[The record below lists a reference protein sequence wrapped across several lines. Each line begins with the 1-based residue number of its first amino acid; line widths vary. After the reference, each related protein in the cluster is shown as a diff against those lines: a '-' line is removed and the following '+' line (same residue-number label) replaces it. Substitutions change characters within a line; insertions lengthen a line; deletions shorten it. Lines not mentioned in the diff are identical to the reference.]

1 MNLKVVCEFEV
12 TTVVGYHRFF
22 NASNCLL
29 LQVKSSVVHR
39 AVILWIWPFPFL
51 TCLMHDRHGESLWT
65 SISMAM
71 MTYDHISRPLLPHI
85 KAHIQGQC
93 CQHAAH
99 LLFHYC
105 LCSASTC
112 VCTYLPAVT
121 WPHFFVFF
129 RLRICRHRYL
139 LKCEKMRLLD
149 QFYFTKRI
157 TLNHLFCWF
166 F

>member
-1 MNLKVVCEFEV
+1 MCEFQV

-51 TCLMHDRHGESLWT
+51 TCLMHDRHGESPWT
-65 SISMAM
+65 SIS
-71 MTYDHISRPLLPHI
+71 MTYDHISRPLL
-85 KAHIQGQC
+85 AHVSKTHTCTCIHGQC
-93 CQHAAH
+93 CQNPAP

-105 LCSASTC
+105 LCSASTY
-112 VCTYLPAVT
+112 VCTYLPTVK

-149 QFYFTKRI
+149 QFYLKKE
-157 TLNHLFCWF
+157 
-166 F
+166 